1 MIRGFVDN
9 CLYNRSMLLYSQ
21 MRELG
26 IQPDNFTFP
35 FVLKACGCVKDV
47 KFGVVVHGN
56 LMEFGYESDVVVG
69 NSLIAMYGKCQRLDI
84 SRLVFD
90 KMPQRNVV
98 SWSSMIGAYVQNGH
112 DEEGVSLFSQMLGE
126 GIRPNRAVILN
137 VMACVY
143 RENEA
148 DGVCRVVIDNKLD
161 FDRSVQNAAM
171 VMYARCGRIDIAR
184 KFFDGILEKDLVS
197 WSSMIEAYAQADLPL
212 EALELFK
219 QMILQ
224 RILLDFVTLLSV
236 IHACSNLASF

>member
-1 MIRGFVDN
+1 M
-9 CLYNRSMLLYSQ
+9 
-21 MRELG
+21 
-26 IQPDNFTFP
+26 
-35 FVLKACGCVKDV
+35 
-47 KFGVVVHGN
+47 
-56 LMEFGYESDVVVG
+56 
-69 NSLIAMYGKCQRLDI
+69 

-98 SWSSMIGAYVQNGH
+98 SWSLMIGAYVQNGH
-112 DEEGVSLFSQMLGE
+112 HEGGVSLFSQMLGE

-143 RENEA
+143 RENEV
-148 DGVCRVVIDNKLD
+148 DDVCRVVIDNKLD
-161 FDRSVQNAAM
+161 FDRSIQNAAM

-184 KFFDGILEKDLVS
+184 RFFDGILEKDLVS

-212 EALELFK
+212 EALEFFK

-236 IHACSNLASF
+236 IRACSNLASF